1 VQGRHLP
8 LSIHIGARE
17 KLSHR
22 SIGDS
27 IGGSHIDL
35 LDELLVVGWRV
46 TLWSAPPD
54 LLIHSTF
61 FESLTERLAL
71 ITRLLTNKLFPE
83 QFNHCCRRQHSL
95 LDS

>member
-1 VQGRHLP
+1 MQGRHLP

-22 SIGDS
+22 SIGNS

-46 TLWSAPPD
+46 KLRRALPD

-61 FESLTERLAL
+61 FESLTDRIAL
-71 ITRLLTNKLFPE
+71 TTRLLTNNFS
-83 QFNHCCRRQHSL
+83 R
-95 LDS
+95 